1 MHDLQL
7 IGVHDD
13 GEHLVLG
20 DGEGQR
26 YLLGVDEALRAAVRR
41 DRAAL
46 GQLQIEI
53 GGGLRPREVQ
63 TRIRAGATA
72 EQIAAASGWPI
83 EKVRRYEGPVLAER
97 EHVASLAREVR
108 LRRTGTG
115 TVTLGA
121 EVMRRLAGRGVDPD
135 VVTWDSWRVDD
146 GPWTLVVRFTAG
158 GRERQARWH
167 FDLGAR
173 SVTPADDE
181 ARWLS
186 EQGPALEDGPLG
198 GVRLAVVPDGDAGP
212 AVYDIEADGGVTGA
226 ARSSHGAADAL
237 DLMSAM
243 RSRRRERDQRSPRR
257 GQGTAGGSTAPTD
270 VPGATHPARRRR
282 PPAPEP
288 LELDPT
294 LLADPPAA
302 HPPASAATAPKHEAD
317 DRADGRADGRGEETA
332 AAAAS
337 ADRLTLGPRRW
348 PLAGWREVPD
358 DGAGDPLD
366 EVPDHVADDAPS
378 DQEAAERAETG
389 RHRGRPRRAS
399 VPSWDDIM
407 FGAKRD

>member
-63 TRIRAGATA
+63 ARIRAGASA
-72 EQIAAASGWPI
+72 EQIAAASGWPL

-108 LRRTGTG
+108 LRRAGAG
-115 TVTLGA
+115 PLTLGT
-121 EVMRRLAGRGVDPD
+121 EVVRRLAGRGVDPA
-135 VVTWDSWRVDD
+135 VVTWDSWRADD
-146 GPWTLVVRFTAG
+146 GPWTVVVGFSAG

-186 EQGPALEDGPLG
+186 EQGPQVENGPLG
-198 GVRLAVVPDGDAGP
+198 GARLAAVPDGGSRA

-226 ARSSHGAADAL
+226 GSSSRGAADAL

-243 RSRRRERDQRSPRR
+243 RSRRREREQRSPRR
-257 GQGTAGGSTAPTD
+257 AQGRQPPATSPTD

-282 PPAPEP
+282 SPAPEP

-302 HPPASAATAPKHEAD
+302 HPPASELARWAGAAAGAAAGEAD
-317 DRADGRADGRGEETA
+317 GDAPGAGRLPLA
-332 AAAAS
+332 AH
-337 ADRLTLGPRRW
+337 RW
-348 PLAGWREVPD
+348 PLAGWSEDLADDVPD
-358 DGAGDPLD
+358 
-366 EVPDHVADDAPS
+366 VPDESVEGGSDEPKPS
-378 DQEAAERAETG
+378 PDPG
-389 RHRGRPRRAS
+389 RHRGSGRSRRAS